1 MFFNEPGGLVGGRTE
16 NERPNE
22 HRDEGSEH
30 DILMEYTMSLANV
43 VIWVLLGELS
53 RANRVKGRDGA
64 TYLAKDD
71 NFDLIKRNQSRP

>member
-1 MFFNEPGGLVGGRTE
+1 
-16 NERPNE
+16 
-22 HRDEGSEH
+22 
-30 DILMEYTMSLANV
+30 MSLANV